1 MYADRSHNVCHETA
15 SFSTQGHALLP
26 DDQDRAIDEGLRAMK
41 VNIVRHRLD
50 TGKGY
55 SAYEI
60 MQALVS
66 ATGLCSPHNA
76 NDYCSGTIWCE
87 LHSYIVL
94 IILLP
99 ILKYDPPHVCIPRI
113 LVSYFS

>member
-1 MYADRSHNVCHETA
+1 
-15 SFSTQGHALLP
+15 
-26 DDQDRAIDEGLRAMK
+26 MK
-41 VNIVRHRLD
+41 VNILRHRLD

-76 NDYCSGTIWCE
+76 TIIVPAPFGAN
-87 LHSYIVL
+87 YIL
-94 IILLP
+94 TL
-99 ILKYDPPHVCIPRI
+99 
-113 LVSYFS
+113 F